1 MSAKTLKTAIAS
13 ANDAD
18 PHQQGF
24 PGVLDRNADHRPN
37 EIDVAS
43 LTTCDVAP
51 EGHYVRLQFEDALGC
66 PTALRLTSD
75 RVQQLLMTL
84 PRLLSGALKAQHR
97 DDSMRAVFPL
107 GGWRLETAA
116 GSKDFILTL
125 ITSDGFEVAFSLS
138 ARAIVRIRSA
148 LAEDLSK
155 AVQGPTLLSS

>member
-1 MSAKTLKTAIAS
+1 MRHC
-13 ANDAD
+13 NDFAE
-18 PHQQGF
+18 
-24 PGVLDRNADHRPN
+24 DRNADRMPN

-43 LTTCDVAP
+43 LTTCEVAP
-51 EGHYVRLQFEDALGC
+51 EGHYVRLHFEDALGC
-66 PTALRLTSD
+66 PAALRLTSE

-97 DDSMRAVFPL
+97 DDSVRAVFPL
-107 GGWRLETAA
+107 GEWRLETAA

-148 LAEDLSK
+148 LAEHIAK

>member
-1 MSAKTLKTAIAS
+1 MRHS
-13 ANDAD
+13 NDFAE
-18 PHQQGF
+18 
-24 PGVLDRNADHRPN
+24 DRNADHMPN

-43 LTTCDVAP
+43 LTTCEVAP
-51 EGHYVRLQFEDALGC
+51 GGHYVRLHFEDALGC
-66 PTALRLTSD
+66 PAALRLTSD

-84 PRLLSGALKAQHR
+84 PRLLSRALQARHR
-97 DDSMRAVFPL
+97 DNSVRALFPL
-107 GGWRLETAA
+107 GEWRLETAA

-148 LAEDLSK
+148 LEAHHSK